1 MEDSGILNSTTK
13 VVGNIFY
20 AIAYHASLLTYKLE
34 YKFGDDFI
42 TSQVGPTC
50 PATSK
55 ITLDN
60 RSLVWYYGKDVYEEL
75 MNAAKR
81 ITT

>member
-13 VVGNIFY
+13 MVDNIFY
-20 AIAYHASLLTYKLE
+20 AIAYHASLLTYKLA
-34 YKFGDDFI
+34 YKLGDDFI

-50 PATSK
+50 SVTSK
-55 ITLDN
+55 ISLDN
-60 RSLVWYYGKDVYEEL
+60 GSLIGYYGKDVYEEL
-75 MNAAKR
+75 MNVAKR